1 MQALHQLELN
11 GLIVRR
17 RVRVGKTF
25 LWWLEIIRTEFII
38 SDLLDQVE
46 EEIIKGQIEFQGD
59 TKALAEGINFEDM
72 EVGAVL
78 GFTEESLPRLKAT
91 TRGLLMAYKPI
102 EDLAEEKGGTV
113 EQMFEWL
120 ENGVEGSEND
130 EYIAYERKRLENS

>member
-1 MQALHQLELN
+1 MKTLFNYKSKVIKNQ
-11 GLIVRR
+11 R
-17 RVRVGKTF
+17 GK
-25 LWWLEIIRTEFII
+25 
-38 SDLLDQVE
+38 
-46 EEIIKGQIEFQGD
+46 IEFQGD

-113 EQMFEWL
+113 EQMFDWL

-130 EYIAYERKRLENS
+130 EYIAYERKRLENL